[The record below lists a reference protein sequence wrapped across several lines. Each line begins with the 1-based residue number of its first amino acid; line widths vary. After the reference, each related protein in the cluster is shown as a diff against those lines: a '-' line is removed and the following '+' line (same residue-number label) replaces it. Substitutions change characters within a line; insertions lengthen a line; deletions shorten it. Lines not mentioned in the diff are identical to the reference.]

1 MFKTSYKGV
10 CQKMID
16 VGRICY
22 KIAGRESGRVA
33 VVIDKINDNFVF
45 IDGQVKRKKCNI
57 IHLEPTD
64 KVLKIKKN
72 ASHDEVISGLKKLN
86 IEVKETKPK
95 PKKTQEKQK
104 KEAKEEPEKRIKEE
118 KKNVKKE
125 SKSKK

>member
-1 MFKTSYKGV
+1 
-10 CQKMID
+10 MID

-33 VVIDKINDNFVF
+33 VVIDKINDSFVF